1 MAFKKQ
7 QGIQPKQQSK
17 QQGKQYTESF
27 HIYGIR
33 KTRNPKYYSLSI
45 VRGSDENREFAN
57 IVLKADNVRQDQNG
71 NYYIGYI
78 KLLEPKKEEKD
89 EEVSGDNMPF

>member
-1 MAFKKQ
+1 MAIK
-7 QGIQPKQQSK
+7 K
-17 QQGKQYTESF
+17 QQGKQYSESY

-57 IVLKADNVRQDQNG
+57 IVLKAENVAQGKNG
-71 NYYIGYI
+71 IYYIGDI
-78 KLLEPKKEEKD
+78 KLLEPKKE
-89 EEVSGDNMPF
+89 VSDDNMPF

>member
-7 QGIQPKQQSK
+7 QGKQSK
-17 QQGKQYTESF
+17 QQGKQYAESF

-33 KTRNPKYYSLSI
+33 PTKNPKYFSLSI

-57 IVLKADNVRQDQNG
+57 IIVKSDFVKKSKDSDKLF
-71 NYYIGYI
+71 YIGAI

-89 EEVSGDNMPF
+89 EEVSEDTMPF

>member
-1 MAFKKQ
+1 MAIKKQ
-7 QGIQPKQQSK
+7 QGK

-33 KTRNPKYYSLSI
+33 PTKNPKYYSLSI

-57 IVLKADNVRQDQNG
+57 IVLKADNVKQGKDG
-71 NYYIGYI
+71 SYYIGNI
-78 KLLEPKKEEKD
+78 KLLEPKKEEKT
-89 EEVSGDNMPF
+89 EEVFEGIRMPF